1 MAGLKK
7 DKRLDKII
15 DDLIKKK
22 VNPYSVVEEIL
33 DEKLKRGS

>member
-1 MAGLKK
+1 
-7 DKRLDKII
+7 LDKII

-22 VNPYSVVEEIL
+22 VNPYSVVEKIL